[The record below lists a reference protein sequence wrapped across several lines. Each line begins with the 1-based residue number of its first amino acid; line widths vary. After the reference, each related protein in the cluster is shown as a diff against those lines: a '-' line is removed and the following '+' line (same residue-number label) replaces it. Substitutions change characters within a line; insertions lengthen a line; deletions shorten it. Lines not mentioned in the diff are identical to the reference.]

1 MVKAKTARLTLIIV
15 YEAALGVITGRYVAQ
30 TMILNPIP
38 LWRIIYASTLVM
50 MCLAITALLV
60 YCLLAEHRSKR

>member
-1 MVKAKTARLTLIIV
+1 MVKAKTARITLIIV

-30 TMILNPIP
+30 TMQLTQIP

-50 MCLAITALLV
+50 MCLSITALLV
-60 YCLLAEHRSKR
+60 YCTLAEHRSKR

>member
-1 MVKAKTARLTLIIV
+1 MVKAKTARITLIIV
-15 YEAALGVITGRYVAQ
+15 YEAVLGVITGRYVAQ
-30 TMILNPIP
+30 TMQLTQIP

-60 YCLLAEHRSKR
+60 YCLLAEHGSKR